1 LWLDGISRRQVEAE
15 RANHLSAIY
24 AKLQVADRTQAILHA
39 RDAGLTLIQ
48 PGNTGPAI
56 ASSDGLDRRD
66 AFKHRC
72 ATQRTMIGR
81 GCGAPKALVSVIANG
96 TANNRC
102 LDLIPGTD
110 ASKT

>member
-1 LWLDGISRRQVEAE
+1 M
-15 RANHLSAIY
+15 
-24 AKLQVADRTQAILHA
+24 QAQMGWH
-39 RDAGLTLIQ
+39 
-48 PGNTGPAI
+48 
-56 ASSDGLDRRD
+56 RRD

-72 ATQRTMIGR
+72 ATQRTMIGM

-110 ASKT
+110 ASMTYRDLNDKQPAF